1 MRCADCENIE
11 GLFSDTS
18 VLWFGMPS
26 SESHRR
32 MRDLCETQ
40 GLPAVPAGERGL
52 RVGVARKDADRFVTA
67 LFGELKGPELIGT
80 RVVVTDGDEPGPQ
93 DLDRVMSAEV
103 LVNRYKAGWI
113 VDAIDSHRYTTWFQ
127 PIVSASDPDP
137 TRPFARE
144 GLFRMSDRDGTLI
157 PPAHVFSVAQDA
169 GLLFSLDLVARR
181 SAVEAAARASVRSKV
196 FVNFNPSSVYDPAYC
211 LRTTAA
217 AIAELGMRPG
227 DVVFELTETHRANDK
242 AHLKGI
248 LAFYRQAGFGVA
260 LDDIGAGWSGLTL
273 LHDLRPD
280 YVKIDMDLIR
290 DVHNDPF
297 KQTIVHHLLSMAREN
312 GIRTIAEG
320 IETDA
325 EAQWLR
331 AEGID
336 YLQGYLYGRPAP
348 LEPAAAPAT
357 ARSRENPDRS
367 GPLSP

>member
-1 MRCADCENIE
+1 MRCADCESID

-26 SESHRR
+26 GESHRR
-32 MRDLCETQ
+32 MRELC
-40 GLPAVPAGERGL
+40 
-52 RVGVARKDADRFVTA
+52 
-67 LFGELKGPELIGT
+67 
-80 RVVVTDGDEPGPQ
+80 
-93 DLDRVMSAEV
+93 EV
-103 LVNRYKAGWI
+103 LVNRFKAGWI
-113 VDAIDSHRYTTWFQ
+113 VDAIDGGRYTTWFQ
-127 PIVSASDPDP
+127 PIVAASDPDP
-137 TRPFARE
+137 ARPFARE

-157 PPAHVFSVAQDA
+157 PPAHVFAVAQDA

-181 SAVEAAARASVRSKV
+181 SAVEAAARARVRSKV

-217 AIAELGMRPG
+217 AIADLGMRPS

-260 LDDIGAGWSGLTL
+260 LDDVGAGWSGLTL
-273 LHDLRPD
+273 LHELRPD

-290 DVHNDPF
+290 DVQDDPF
-297 KQTIVHHLLSMAREN
+297 KQTIVHHLLSIAREH

-320 IETDA
+320 IETEA
-325 EAQWLR
+325 EARWLR
-331 AEGID
+331 GEGVD

-348 LEPAAAPAT
+348 LDAAAAVQ
-357 ARSRENPDRS
+357 AANHDRS
-367 GPLSP
+367 GPLSA